1 MSEQI
6 EKLIHEW
13 RSSVDDYAK
22 AKADQVY
29 LTEYRKSKKAIL
41 EKEAAKEGLKTG
53 QERESYAY
61 SHKEYLEVLDGLREA
76 TEKAEG
82 LRYRMKIAEERVN
95 VWRTKQANGR
105 REQSQYGA

>member
-76 TEKAEG
+76 TEKSEG

-105 REQSQYGA
+105 REQNQYGA